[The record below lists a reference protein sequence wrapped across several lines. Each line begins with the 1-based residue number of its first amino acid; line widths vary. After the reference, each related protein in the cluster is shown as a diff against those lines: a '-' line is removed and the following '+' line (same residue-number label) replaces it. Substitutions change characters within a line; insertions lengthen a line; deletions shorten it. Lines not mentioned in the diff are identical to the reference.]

1 MPNPDKKYWGISDIS
16 SYLSITRTTALKL
29 IATEGF
35 PVIIIENEK
44 RKSYRVNR
52 DDFYKWIANNMGKTI
67 VLKDIKLGKD

>member
-16 SYLSITRTTALKL
+16 SYLSTTRTTALKL

-52 DDFYKWIANNMGKTI
+52 DDFFKWIANNMGKTI